1 MSPVGASIYCS
12 PLHRLRSRLTR
23 RPATGICRLGFRV
36 GELYHGEDMVNRPPL
51 ICYKYGVAFI
61 TELTHIIRAVRLN
74 DKILKRLKRAG
85 TNRVF
90 TRSDFL
96 DLGSTH
102 AIGMAIQRLL
112 EVGKLR
118 RVARGLYDIPRKHP
132 LLGELSASSD
142 AIAAAIARRDGIRLQ
157 TTEAAAA
164 NLLNLSEQV
173 PGRIVYDADRRRRS
187 VKVGQRTIEFRER
200 SRRKMAAGQTSG
212 LVMAG
217 LRAVGRQHVTPE
229 RLAHLRKL
237 LKPADRRRLLQD
249 LRYEPAWMHAH
260 LRFIAGEKKPA

>member
-1 MSPVGASIYCS
+1 M
-12 PLHRLRSRLTR
+12 
-23 RPATGICRLGFRV
+23 
-36 GELYHGEDMVNRPPL
+36 
-51 ICYKYGVAFI
+51 
-61 TELTHIIRAVRLN
+61 RLN
-74 DKILKRLKRAG
+74 DKILQRLKRAG
-85 TNRVF
+85 PDRVF

-96 DLGSTH
+96 DLGSTD

-112 EVGKLR
+112 KAGKLR
-118 RVARGLYDIPRKHP
+118 RVARGLYDIPRTHP
-132 LLGELSASSD
+132 LLGELSATSD

-200 SRRKMAAGQTSG
+200 SRRKMAAGRTSG

-217 LRAVGRQHVTPE
+217 LRSLGRHHVTPE

-249 LRYEPAWMHAH
+249 LRFAPAWMHPH
-260 LRFIAGEKKPA
+260 LRFIAGEDNPA

>member
-1 MSPVGASIYCS
+1 M
-12 PLHRLRSRLTR
+12 
-23 RPATGICRLGFRV
+23 
-36 GELYHGEDMVNRPPL
+36 
-51 ICYKYGVAFI
+51 
-61 TELTHIIRAVRLN
+61 RLN
-74 DKILKRLKRAG
+74 DKILQRLKRAG
-85 TNRVF
+85 PDRVF

-96 DLGSTH
+96 DLGSTD

-112 EVGKLR
+112 KAGKLR
-118 RVARGLYDIPRKHP
+118 
-132 LLGELSASSD
+132 
-142 AIAAAIARRDGIRLQ
+142 RRDGIRLQ

-200 SRRKMAAGQTSG
+200 SRRKMAAGRTSG

-217 LRAVGRQHVTPE
+217 LRSLGRHHVTPE

-237 LKPADRRRLLQD
+237 LKPAGPRRVLQD
-249 LRYEPAWMHAH
+249 LRFAPPPAEP
-260 LRFIAGEKKPA
+260 P